1 MQITRR
7 EKRGTMDDGRV
18 LKEMIRQGQGDEGRE
33 AAITSWPSSSFVH
46 HLSTFALSLRLC
58 IPVVIVLFL
67 KISAFAADDTSQIEA
82 LRINVQSLR
91 EQAEQLDAENQG
103 LRNMLRDMDDDE
115 LYLVVDTE
123 SNRLAMRQG
132 SAIIMTAKVGTG
144 SRQFVKEDRG
154 RNWYFETPLGSLT
167 VLGRER
173 NPVWIRPDWSYVEEN
188 MPIPPANDPDR
199 FVRDV
204 LGKYAILL
212 GNGYKIHG
220 TKWKNLLG
228 THFTHGCV
236 SLDDDDLE
244 IVYKSVKNGTK
255 VYIY

>member
-1 MQITRR
+1 MKKMKQKIVTN
-7 EKRGTMDDGRV
+7 
-18 LKEMIRQGQGDEGRE
+18 I
-33 AAITSWPSSSFVH
+33 I
-46 HLSTFALSLRLC
+46 LSLLSVFSGQAAWAE
-58 IPVVIVLFL
+58 IGPA
-67 KISAFAADDTSQIEA
+67 SASIEK
-82 LRINVQSLR
+82 LRSDVQSLQG
-91 EQAEQLDAENQG
+91 QAAQLDEENKG
-103 LRNMLRDMDDDE
+103 LRNMLRDIEDDE

-123 SNRLAMRQG
+123 SNRLEMRQG
-132 SAIIMTAKVGTG
+132 NTIILRAKVGTG
-144 SRQFVKEDRG
+144 SRQLVKEDRG
-154 RNWYFETPLGSLT
+154 RSWYFESPMGSLT

-188 MPIPPANDPDR
+188 MPIPPRNDPDR
-199 FVRDV
+199 FVPDV

-236 SLDDDDLE
+236 SLGDDDLE
-244 IVYKSVKNGTK
+244 TVYKSVKTGTK

>member
-1 MQITRR
+1 MMKKNTI
-7 EKRGTMDDGRV
+7 GMLVCSFFV
-18 LKEMIRQGQGDEGRE
+18 LLPSLSIAGE
-33 AAITSWPSSSFVH
+33 TS
-46 HLSTFALSLRLC
+46 
-58 IPVVIVLFL
+58 IPVP
-67 KISAFAADDTSQIEA
+67 IEK
-82 LRINVQSLR
+82 LRSDVQSL
-91 EQAEQLDAENQG
+91 QAQAAQLDEENRG
-103 LRNMLRDMDDDE
+103 LRSMLRDMDDDE
-115 LYLVVDTE
+115 IYLVVDTE
-123 SNRLAMRQG
+123 SNRLQMRQG
-132 SAIIMTAKVGTG
+132 STIVLTAKVGTG

-154 RNWYFETPLGSLT
+154 RSWYFESPTGSLT

-188 MPIPPANDPDR
+188 MPIPPRNDPDR
-199 FVRDV
+199 FVPDV

-236 SLDDDDLE
+236 SLGDDDLE
-244 IVYKSVKNGTK
+244 IVYKSVKTGTK

>member
-1 MQITRR
+1 
-7 EKRGTMDDGRV
+7 
-18 LKEMIRQGQGDEGRE
+18 
-33 AAITSWPSSSFVH
+33 
-46 HLSTFALSLRLC
+46 
-58 IPVVIVLFL
+58 
-67 KISAFAADDTSQIEA
+67 
-82 LRINVQSLR
+82 VQSLQ
-91 EQAEQLDAENQG
+91 EQAAQLDEENQG
-103 LRNMLRDMDDDE
+103 LRNMLRDMDDNE

-123 SNRLAMRQG
+123 SNRLEMRQG
-132 SAIIMTAKVGTG
+132 NTIVLTAKVGTG
-144 SRQFVKEDRG
+144 SRQFVNEDRG
-154 RNWYFETPLGSLT
+154 RRWYFESPMGSLT

-199 FVRDV
+199 YVHDV

-212 GNGYKIHG
+212 GNGYKLHG

-236 SLDDDDLE
+236 SLDDDNLE
-244 IVYKSVKNGTK
+244 ILYKSVKKGTK

>member
-1 MQITRR
+1 MLILLLLCVPLIGDTEAQFAPI
-7 EKRGTMDDGRV
+7 DV
-18 LKEMIRQGQGDEGRE
+18 LRDE
-33 AAITSWPSSSFVH
+33 IQ
-46 HLSTFALSLRLC
+46 ALQQR
-58 IPVVIVLFL
+58 
-67 KISAFAADDTSQIEA
+67 A
-82 LRINVQSLR
+82 VQL
-91 EQAEQLDAENQG
+91 EEENQG
-103 LRNMLRDMDDDE
+103 IRNMLQDSDDGE

-123 SNRLAMRQG
+123 SNRLTMRQG
-132 SAIIMTAKVGTG
+132 NAVLMTAKAGTG
-144 SRQFVKEDRG
+144 SRQFLKEERG
-154 RNWYFETPLGSLT
+154 RSWYFESPLGSFT

-188 MPIPPANDPDR
+188 MPIPPQNDPDR

-204 LGKYAILL
+204 LGKYAVLL

-236 SLDDDDLE
+236 SLGDEDLE
-244 IVYKSVKNGTK
+244 VVHGSVKNGTK